1 MSQIYLAGPFFSE
14 EQVDRVARIEK
25 ALEENPTV
33 TGFYSPRYHQESNY
47 EMFSAGWAQEVY
59 EKDMAELTAAD
70 YVVAILDYE
79 HQIIDPGTAYE
90 LGAATMMKKPMIVFQ
105 EETVPTNLMITQSLH
120 TYLKTVDEVRDYD
133 FKTLP
138 VTKYVGEYL

>member
-1 MSQIYLAGPFFSE
+1 ML
-14 EQVDRVARIEK
+14 
-25 ALEENPTV
+25 
-33 TGFYSPRYHQESNY
+33 SNGVSISLLFCLVFIFL
-47 EMFSAGWAQEVY
+47 M
-59 EKDMAELTAAD
+59 T
-70 YVVAILDYE
+70 VAILDYE